1 MEKELTPHDYFL
13 QLKSNVESISNEKL
27 KQSFNNI
34 CFLSEKY
41 KKVTGADEYGISSS
55 SYHTECSELF

>member
-41 KKVTGADEYGISSS
+41 KKQVKLNLWRSLNS
-55 SYHTECSELF
+55 LQK